1 MTIFDLTIGR
11 IIYLIE
17 TLDKI
22 LFEAQFEILRSL
34 GIFLSLFITGLM
46 IFFWIKI
53 ETIIKDETKF
63 WQPLLKNLK
72 DFFFLKRSKKN
83 FNKIKAIFYKDKNKG
98 LIEIN
103 NFLDFVLEIFGQ
115 TNSLEE
121 KLNKIS
127 TSILPN
133 LEELKKAVE
142 IVKIIN
148 LKLKNNEEINLTDD
162 DYLLIFHEYEKALLN
177 LNLINE
183 EDFLAKNLK

>member
-53 ETIIKDETKF
+53 ETMIKDETKF
-63 WQPLLKNLK
+63 WQSLLKNLK

-83 FNKIKAIFYKDKNKG
+83 FNEIKAIFYKDKNKG